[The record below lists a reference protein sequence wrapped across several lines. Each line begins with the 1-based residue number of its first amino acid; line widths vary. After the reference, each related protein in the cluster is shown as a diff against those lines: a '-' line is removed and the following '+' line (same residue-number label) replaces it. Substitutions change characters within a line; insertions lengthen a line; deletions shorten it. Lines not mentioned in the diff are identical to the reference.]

1 MKPNHF
7 LDTKLF
13 DLIWQH
19 GNLAEILLQQ
29 KPMDFCKKM
38 EHFYGNVEKY
48 KGGKFQIKYN
58 STQK

>member
-1 MKPNHF
+1 MNQNHF

-13 DLIWQH
+13 DLTWQY
-19 GNLAEILLQQ
+19 GNLSEVLLRQE
-29 KPMDFCKKM
+29 PIDFCKKM
-38 EHFYGNVEKY
+38 ERFYGTVEKY